1 MKLSRFRDNVD
12 KPSPLRQDAPGGL
25 RKPDLWVALPKLGK
39 FQEHGS
45 DNLDCTQGL
54 QGPGCGVHADV
65 SKPLQFLSV
74 QGSL

>member
-1 MKLSRFRDNVD
+1 MGE
-12 KPSPLRQDAPGGL
+12 PSPLRQDAPGGKDRLCL

-54 QGPGCGVHADV
+54 QGPGFGVHTDV
-65 SKPLQFLSV
+65 SKPLQCYEFLSV